1 MGFGLRPDAL
11 QLRKLAARRSARNPL
26 SNPVL
31 PDLNLSKHSKSVRL
45 SPDAFFSSYTAP
57 G

>member
-45 SPDAFFSSYTAP
+45 SPDAFFSSYTAS